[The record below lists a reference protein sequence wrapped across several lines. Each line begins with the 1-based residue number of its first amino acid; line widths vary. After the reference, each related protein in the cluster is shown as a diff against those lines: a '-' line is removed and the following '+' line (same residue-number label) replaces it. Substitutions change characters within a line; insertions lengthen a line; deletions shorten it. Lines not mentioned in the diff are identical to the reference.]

1 MLPEAIV
8 APEEEDAVATATAT
22 ATATL
27 LHQHLDA
34 AALDE
39 EKLLRNASM
48 S

>member
-1 MLPEAIV
+1 MLPEALV
-8 APEEEDAVATATAT
+8 APEEEDAVAT